1 MQDNISDKKLGQ
13 EKPDCPLIGQDGNIF
28 NLLGIASR
36 TLRQYGMAEQAKEM
50 SNRIYACGSYNEALC
65 IIGEYVNITSI
76 HDEPQQRSSV
86 RENLRETK
94 TTDFVGTPK
103 PGKGQER

>member
-1 MQDNISDKKLGQ
+1 MQDHNPIPEN
-13 EKPDCPLIGQDGNIF
+13 EKPDCPLIRQDGNIF
-28 NLLGIASR
+28 NLIGIASR
-36 TLRQYGMAEQAKEM
+36 TLKQNGMAEQAKEM
-50 SNRIYACGSYNEALC
+50 ANRIYACGSYGEALC

-86 RENLRETK
+86 REHLRETK
-94 TTDFVGTPK
+94 SSDPVGTPK